1 MEIRL
6 VTKKF
11 KVTLCIAL
19 SMFYAVSAKAQ
30 NEDQSQQDS
39 VVLTL
44 GQAIEIS
51 LCDNPSIK
59 IGEREIELKKYSKWE
74 TISGLLPNISATGAL
89 QNSLQLQKMKLDFS
103 PEPIAMG
110 QKYVANGTFNLSLPL
125 VAPQLWK
132 TIQLNQ
138 KDLELSV
145 EKSRESKIEQVNQ
158 VRNAYYSLLLAKDA
172 YEALAS
178 SYKTAQLNAEFVT
191 KNYEQGKA
199 SEYDKLVADVQYR
212 NIKPLMVNGESA
224 IKLAILSLKVLMGV
238 DVDSPIIFAGSLKN
252 YEEEMLSDYMYL
264 KNDTSLV
271 NNSILKQLEIQGQML
286 KDTKLINK
294 FGYIPTLGMGLSYGW
309 QAMHKDLKIKNYDWF
324 PGSTL
329 SFSLSVPI
337 FDGGKKYFKT
347 KQDNISIG
355 NLELLKQNTIRQLQ
369 LSVTNSLDNISA
381 AVEQVT
387 SNKESVQ
394 QAEKA
399 YYISQKRYA
408 VGSGTLLEMNTSE
421 TALTQ
426 ARLQYAQSIY
436 DYLSAKSNLDST
448 LGKSIDEYLCDKE
461 NETK

>member
-1 MEIRL
+1 ML
-6 VTKKF
+6 VR
-11 KVTLCIAL
+11 
-19 SMFYAVSAKAQ
+19 S
-30 NEDQSQQDS
+30 
-39 VVLTL
+39 